1 MEKIKNIAFLPAYKP
16 KLNNKIF
23 SSKGDNDLN
32 EPFIFLKDHLNKLGI
47 KLNTIDYYKNYKE
60 IHLLIVSRYEMN
72 LKILFRLLKGNPKI
86 KILHLSTEE
95 LSVAPTQR
103 KEFFFSGL
111 FDRILTWRDNEV
123 DNVFFFKYNY
133 MTPYRDYKENNK
145 SRNLLCMINQF
156 QINRFGSKYNIYQER
171 TYIVDFFKDNPD
183 FHLYGYNWNNY
194 DPSIKNYKGIIDSK
208 IEVYLKYDFS
218 IVFENSN
225 NELGGIQEKIWD
237 SLLTG
242 CIPVYYGAP
251 NIEEYIPKKCFI
263 DYRDF
268 KNMDDL
274 YSCLKKMTLKEKN
287 QRRNI
292 IKAFLNSNSY
302 KKFTSEGFSTTI
314 KRNISEMEKIEA
326 ISKNIFKIKLFIL
339 RKVFRNRISF
349 IKNKRFF
356 MNLFFSKYF

>member
-171 TYIVDFFKDNPD
+171 TYIVDFFKDT
-183 FHLYGYNWNNY
+183 
-194 DPSIKNYKGIIDSK
+194 K
-208 IEVYLKYDFS
+208 
-218 IVFENSN
+218 
-225 NELGGIQEKIWD
+225 
-237 SLLTG
+237 
-242 CIPVYYGAP
+242 
-251 NIEEYIPKKCFI
+251 
-263 DYRDF
+263 
-268 KNMDDL
+268 
-274 YSCLKKMTLKEKN
+274 
-287 QRRNI
+287 
-292 IKAFLNSNSY
+292 
-302 KKFTSEGFSTTI
+302 
-314 KRNISEMEKIEA
+314 
-326 ISKNIFKIKLFIL
+326 
-339 RKVFRNRISF
+339 
-349 IKNKRFF
+349 
-356 MNLFFSKYF
+356 